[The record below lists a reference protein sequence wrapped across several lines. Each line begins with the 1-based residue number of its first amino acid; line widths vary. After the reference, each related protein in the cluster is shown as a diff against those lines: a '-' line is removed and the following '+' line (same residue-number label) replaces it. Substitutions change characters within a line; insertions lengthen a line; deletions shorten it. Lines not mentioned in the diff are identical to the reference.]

1 MEENWKDNIPTPALI
16 LNYDN
21 MLRNIEFMAKFAKE
35 NNVNLRPH
43 VKTHKCPKIGQLQL
57 KTGARGICVARVGEA
72 EIFAQN
78 GFDDILIANQVIDI
92 NQIKRLVNLNKHS
105 LVRVCVDSEKNILEL
120 NKHALNEGIELEVL
134 VEVDVGLGRNGVK
147 PGEPTLRLA
156 NFIKEERGLKLVGLQ
171 GYEGHLI
178 SVKDPELRKKQT
190 EECMKHLVDTRDL
203 LNDNGF
209 DINYLTASNSVTY
222 KYSAKYEGITELQP
236 GTYVFNDEHHHRV
249 VPEFKIATS
258 VLGTITNNP
267 GKRLYTI
274 DVGLKA
280 ATNDNG
286 NPIFKHYP
294 KCRIRVMTEEH
305 SIFRSGPQDS
315 FEIGQKIEIIPTHIC
330 TTVNLYDF
338 FIVIKDN
345 DVIAKWEILAR
356 GKNY

>member
-16 LNYDN
+16 LNYN
-21 MLRNIEFMAKFAKE
+21 KMLSNIELMAKFAKE
-35 NNVNLRPH
+35 NNINLRPH

-57 KTGARGICVARVGEA
+57 KAGARGICVARVGEA

-78 GFDDILIANQVIDI
+78 GFNDILIANQVIDI
-92 NQIKRLVNLNKHS
+92 NQIKRLVNLNKSS
-105 LVRVCVDSEKNILEL
+105 LVRVCVDSEKNVLDL
-120 NKHALNEGIELEVL
+120 NKHALKEEIELEVL
-134 VEVDVGLGRNGVK
+134 IEVDIGLGRNGVK
-147 PGEPTLRLA
+147 PGEPTLRLG
-156 NFIKEERGLKLVGLQ
+156 NFIKEQKGLKLVGLQ

-190 EECMKHLVDTRDL
+190 EECMRYLVDTRDL

-209 DINYLTASNSVTY
+209 NINYLTASNTVTY

-236 GTYVFNDEHHHRV
+236 GTYVFNDEHHHIL
-249 VPEFKIATS
+249 VPEFEIATS

-267 GKRLYTI
+267 GKRLYTM

-286 NPIFKHYP
+286 NPVFKNYP
-294 KCRIRVMTEEH
+294 KCKIRVMTEEH
-305 SIFRSGPQDS
+305 SIFRSGPQDN
-315 FEIGQKIEIIPTHIC
+315 FKIGQKIETIPTHIC

-338 FIVIKDN
+338 FTIIKDN
-345 DVIAKWEILAR
+345 EIIAKWEILAR